1 MNFFGRKIKI
11 RLQHTLSTA
20 AERDNPKR
28 LPSPFSFFPSTSNLR
43 RVHNVSNTLS
53 AFPRL
58 PRHCLSLEPSVR
70 PRFTFFLTTAA
81 GASAFLFFPIS
92 VTRTFVPSNKALIK
106 TASNEDDAKK
116 KKFCFLQILYPA
128 KQHSSFEKHN
138 NKSGR

>member
-1 MNFFGRKIKI
+1 
-11 RLQHTLSTA
+11 
-20 AERDNPKR
+20 
-28 LPSPFSFFPSTSNLR
+28 
-43 RVHNVSNTLS
+43 
-53 AFPRL
+53 
-58 PRHCLSLEPSVR
+58 VR